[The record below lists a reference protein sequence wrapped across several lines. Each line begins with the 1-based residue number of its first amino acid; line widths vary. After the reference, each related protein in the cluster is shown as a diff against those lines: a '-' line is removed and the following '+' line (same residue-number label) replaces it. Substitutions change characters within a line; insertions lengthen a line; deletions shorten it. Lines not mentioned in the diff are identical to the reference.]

1 MINTGLLPGRIN
13 HDRQNELFPSA
24 QAKFLDKGRT
34 LLFMK
39 KLCSA
44 AVRGPSSGYQ
54 GLLTG
59 QWKANWPE
67 VFEDPAV
74 TVGGKE
80 N

>member
-1 MINTGLLPGRIN
+1 
-13 HDRQNELFPSA
+13 
-24 QAKFLDKGRT
+24 
-34 LLFMK
+34 MK